1 MKMSATS
8 YFVKM
13 AKLSAVTLSP
23 KYASIAI
30 PQVDKSGNKLNTPME
45 NHRGVFISVTLAP
58 TKRQP
63 IR

>member
-1 MKMSATS
+1 
-8 YFVKM
+8 M

-23 KYASIAI
+23 KSASIVI
-30 PQVDKSGNKLNTPME
+30 PQADKDRNKLNTPME
-45 NHRGVFISVTLAP
+45 NHRGVFISVTIAP

>member
-1 MKMSATS
+1 
-8 YFVKM
+8 M
-13 AKLSAVTLSP
+13 AKWYAVTLSP